1 MCRFLVYW
9 GDKTVSVTDWILQ
22 ADNCLLNQS
31 ISDIS
36 NRPNADGWGF
46 AYRVGEKFIMEK
58 SPQSAFKDITY
69 KNKAA
74 QISTDLLF
82 AHVRR
87 KSQGS
92 ISLQNTHPF
101 IYKKWVFM
109 HNGNIPNFE
118 YYKEKLRLMFMQ
130 TADIDTLG
138 TTDSEFLFR
147 YFIHWFEKSENC
159 DVQCVLNLISSIIV
173 ELIKITKDN
182 IDGELALNFMLTNGE
197 FLIGFRRNR
206 TLYYTTTDDGVLI
219 TSEEIDKN
227 LSWTEV
233 PENHFIIASNPS
245 QVELCAYDV
254 HADSQVLQQF
264 QFNS

>member
-87 KSQGS
+87 KSQLGS
-92 ISLQNTHPF
+92 PAKYSPF
-101 IYKKWVFM
+101 Y
-109 HNGNIPNFE
+109 
-118 YYKEKLRLMFMQ
+118 L
-130 TADIDTLG
+130 
-138 TTDSEFLFR
+138 
-147 YFIHWFEKSENC
+147 
-159 DVQCVLNLISSIIV
+159 
-173 ELIKITKDN
+173 
-182 IDGELALNFMLTNGE
+182 
-197 FLIGFRRNR
+197 
-206 TLYYTTTDDGVLI
+206 
-219 TSEEIDKN
+219 
-227 LSWTEV
+227 
-233 PENHFIIASNPS
+233 
-245 QVELCAYDV
+245 
-254 HADSQVLQQF
+254 
-264 QFNS
+264 

>member
-9 GDKTVSVTDWILQ
+9 GDKTIPVSDWILQ
-22 ADNCLLNQS
+22 TENCLLNQS
-31 ISDIS
+31 ICDIS

-46 AYRVGEKFIMEK
+46 AYRVGDEFIMEK
-58 SPQSAFKDITY
+58 SPQPAFKDENY

-74 QISTDLLF
+74 QITTDLLF

-87 KSQGS
+87 KSQGM

-101 IYKKWVFM
+101 IHQKWVFM

-118 YYKEKLRLMFMQ
+118 FYKEKLRLKFLQ
-130 TADIDTLG
+130 ESDIDTLG

-159 DVQCVLNLISSIIV
+159 DVQCILNLISTIIV
-173 ELIKITKDN
+173 ELIDITKDN
-182 IDGELALNFMLTNGE
+182 MDGELALNFMLTNGE
-197 FLIGFRRNR
+197 FLLGFRKNR
-206 TLYYTTTDDGVLI
+206 TLHYAKLDDGVLI
-219 TSEEIDKN
+219 TSEAIDNN

-233 PENHFIIASNPS
+233 PENHFIVATSPS
-245 QVELCAYDV
+245 EVKVCAYDV
-254 HADSQVLQQF
+254 YADSENFQQF
-264 QFNS
+264 KFKI

>member
-9 GDKTVSVTDWILQ
+9 GNKTVSVSDWILKT
-22 ADNCLLNQS
+22 DNCLLNQS

-36 NRPNADGWGF
+36 NRPNSDGWGF
-46 AYRVGEKFIMEK
+46 AYRADQKFILEK
-58 SPQSAFKDITY
+58 SPQPAFQDSKY

-87 KSQGS
+87 KSQGA

-101 IYKKWVFM
+101 IYKEWVFM

-118 YYKEKLRLMFMQ
+118 FYKEKLRLKFLQ
-130 TADIDTLG
+130 TTDIDPLG

-147 YFIHWFEKSENC
+147 YFIHWFEKSDLC
-159 DVQCVLNLISSIIV
+159 DVHCVLKLISSIIF
-173 ELIKITKDN
+173 ELIEITRDN
-182 IDGELALNFMLTNGE
+182 LDGELALNFMLTNGE

-206 TLYYTTTDDGVLI
+206 SLYYSILEDGLLI
-219 TSEEIDKN
+219 TSEEIDKD
-227 LSWTEV
+227 LSWIEV
-233 PENHFIIASNPS
+233 PENHFIVATSPS
-245 QVELCAYDV
+245 QVQMYAPEV
-254 HADSQVLQQF
+254 HADTEILQQF
-264 QFNS
+264 QFKS